1 MAAGG
6 SRRHVVLL
14 RGVNVGAHHRIAMS
28 ELRGL
33 LEDLGCGEVR
43 THLQSGN
50 AVVDWNRTAA
60 DLEAAAAAA
69 LARRGLPVA
78 VMVRT
83 ADELA
88 RVVADSPWTG
98 LDPTLFHVAFLS
110 GDPDPAGVAA
120 IDHDALLPERV
131 VVGERVL
138 YLDHAEGVHRSRGLS
153 RLRLGVEATARN
165 WRTVT
170 ALDALAGGVVGLPGR
185 GEAAPTAGSYP
196 EV

>member
-1 MAAGG
+1 MT
-6 SRRHVVLL
+6 RCVVLL
-14 RGVNVGAHHRIAMS
+14 RGVNVGAHHRIAMP
-28 ELRGL
+28 ELRSL
-33 LEDLGCGEVR
+33 LEDLGCRQVR
-43 THLQSGN
+43 TYLQSGN
-50 AVVDWNRTAA
+50 AVGDWDGTAA
-60 DLEAAAAAA
+60 ELQVATAAA
-69 LARRGLPVA
+69 LARCGLAVA

-88 RVVADSPWTG
+88 RVVAASPWTG
-98 LDPTLFHVAFLS
+98 LDPKLFHVAFLS
-110 GDPDPAGVAA
+110 GDPDPAAVAA
-120 IDHDALLPERV
+120 IDHQALLPERV

-153 RLRLGVEATARN
+153 RLRLGVDATARN

-170 ALDALAGGVVGLPGR
+170 ALDALAAGVVGLTRR

>member
-1 MAAGG
+1 MT
-6 SRRHVVLL
+6 RCVVLL
-14 RGVNVGAHHRIAMS
+14 RGVNVGAHHRMAMP
-28 ELRGL
+28 ELRSL
-33 LEDLGCGEVR
+33 LEDLGFGEVR

-50 AVVDWNRTAA
+50 AVGEWDGTAA
-60 DLEAAAAAA
+60 ELEVAGAAA
-69 LARRGLPVA
+69 LARRGLAVA

-88 RVVADSPWTG
+88 RVVAGSPWTG
-98 LDPTLFHVAFLS
+98 LDPKLFHVAFLS
-110 GDPDPAGVAA
+110 GDPDPAAVAA
-120 IDHDALLPERV
+120 IDHEALLPERV

-138 YLDHAEGVHRSRGLS
+138 YLDYAEGVHRSRGLS

-170 ALDALAGGVVGLPGR
+170 ALDALAAGVVGLPSR